1 MDFTLKKQI
10 KRILILGLGWFF
22 IILGFIGLFFPIL
35 QGILFL
41 LIGLYLLSLES
52 KIVRKLIDK
61 LKERYPSFGSC
72 MEKAKEKVRDLK
84 ERVCG

>member
-1 MDFTLKKQI
+1 MKKRF

-22 IILGFIGLFFPIL
+22 IVLGFIGLFFPIL

-52 KIVRKLIDK
+52 TIVRGLIER
-61 LKERYPSFGSC
+61 LRERYPSFGSH
-72 MEKAKEKVRDLK
+72 MDRAKKKARELK
-84 ERVCG
+84 ERVLG